1 MPAPT
6 RPALVATITLL
17 SALLFAGT
25 AAAQVAPAESATVER
40 APRDR
45 IERITNEDA
54 LTRIDELRV
63 GGQTQRID
71 VTPKNGA
78 PAYEVQPLP
87 GGATAGETGG
97 KPTGNAG
104 RSSWRVLNF

>member
-1 MPAPT
+1 MHRPLLPA
-6 RPALVATITLL
+6 AASVCLWLL
-17 SALLFAGT
+17 AAP
-25 AAAQVAPAESATVER
+25 AAAQVAPAESAPAER
-40 APRDR
+40 GPRDR
-45 IERITNEDA
+45 IERITTEDA

-87 GGATAGETGG
+87 GGSTAGETAG
-97 KPTGNAG
+97 KATGNAG
-104 RSSWRVLNF
+104 RSSWRILSF